1 MKSVLFI
8 DPPAFCA
15 TVERLVAPALRS
27 RPLAVAPPGA
37 DRATVLALSPEAQAA
52 GVIRGMGVR
61 QARKLCPDLILL
73 PPNPR
78 LYARASRALHEI
90 LRVYAPVIEPRGY
103 GHAFLD
109 ISGTVGLFGPA
120 IDVAERIRREA
131 SQRLQLPL
139 TVGVAVNKLV
149 SEAATRAGRTG
160 GQADGRKFFSDRL
173 TARPTDLW
181 PLLVPCGDE
190 APFLAPHQMS
200 VLPGVPDDIQ
210 FRLDEY
216 QLERVGQVAAIDES
230 ELCAVFGA
238 RGRLL
243 RAWSRGIDARPVL
256 SPAVKAEYRL
266 AHTLATDTND
276 LGVLH
281 PLLRRITEA
290 LGWRLRQRA
299 LAARQL
305 TVQVEYADY
314 RSSAKSVT
322 LAAHSLDRDLWNAAR
337 RGLDAAMGRRTA
349 IRTVTVTADRLIE
362 ANFQLDLWEVA
373 EGPAEALQGARDRIH
388 RRWGERS
395 SYQTRTILPTESF
408 RSMVSCA
415 ATISAMGNTA

>member
-1 MKSVLFI
+1 VKSVLFV

-52 GVIRGMGVR
+52 GITRGMGVR
-61 QARKLCPDLILL
+61 LARKLCPDLILL

-90 LRVYAPVIEPRGY
+90 LRVYAPVIEPKGY

-109 ISGTVGLFGPA
+109 ISGTEGLFGPA
-120 IDVAERIRREA
+120 IDVAERIRRESA
-131 SQRLQLPL
+131 ERLRLPL
-139 TVGVAVNKLV
+139 TVGVAMNKLV

-160 GQADGRKFFSDRL
+160 C
-173 TARPTDLW
+173 LW
-181 PLLVPCGDE
+181 PVLVPFGSE
-190 APFLAPHQMS
+190 ASFLSPHLIG
-200 VLPGVPDDIQ
+200 VLPDVPDDIL

-216 QLERVGQVAAIDES
+216 QLEKIGQVAAIAES

-238 RGRLL
+238 RGRVL
-243 RAWSRGIDARPVL
+243 RARSRGIDARPVL

-281 PLLRRITEA
+281 PLLRRLTEA
-290 LGWRLRQRA
+290 LGLRLRKRA
-299 LAARQL
+299 LAARRL

-314 RSSAKSVT
+314 QDSARNIP
-322 LAAHSLDRDLWNAAR
+322 LAAHCLDRDLWNAAR
-337 RGLDAAMGRRTA
+337 RGLDLAMGRRIA
-349 IRTVTVTADRLIE
+349 VRTVTVTADRLIE
-362 ANFQLDLWEVA
+362 ANAQLDLWEES
-373 EGPAEALQGARDRIH
+373 EGPAEALQGARDRI
-388 RRWGERS
+388 RKRWGERS
-395 SYQTRTILPTESF
+395 FYQTRTILPTESF

-415 ATISAMGNTA
+415 TTMSAIGKTA